1 MYLLFHRKI
10 KNYNK
15 RMNKKEKFKK
25 ILLLSILCLLPLIS
39 MKATSIDSNNST
51 SRTENTEYIY
61 TDLKSIESSL
71 ISETKTYIKKYY
83 KICPNIIPTY
93 IVKAGLKN
101 NIDICFMLAQTQ
113 LETTF
118 GKNGVGQE
126 TSRRSLF
133 GIEKRYYKDYPTA
146 IDAYINLLTSSYLVK
161 GHDENYL
168 MKHYVNKSGRRYA
181 GNLRYEV
188 ELTKF
193 YKQIR
198 KSTNIKEL
206 QAQYKKL
213 NNITNS

>member
-1 MYLLFHRKI
+1 
-10 KNYNK
+10 
-15 RMNKKEKFKK
+15 MNKKEKFKK

-51 SRTENTEYIY
+51 SRTENTEYVY

-83 KICPNIIPTY
+83 KTCPNIIPTY

-118 GKNGVGQE
+118 GKNGVGRE

-181 GNLRYEV
+181 GDPQYEV

-193 YKQIR
+193 YKQIC
-198 KSTNIKEL
+198 KSTNIKGL

-213 NNITNS
+213 NNTTNS

>member
-83 KICPNIIPTY
+83 KTCPNIIPTY